1 MKVNEKINKQ
11 NRKSITNNLV
21 LNSSIIVLIIINIL
35 LIITLLKN
43 LSFNSNADESAI
55 ADSLKPRIQVEVLNG
70 CGGSGKA
77 EILTNFLR
85 SKGIDVVNL
94 GNYRSFEIEKSII
107 ISRNNKI
114 RSAEKVASSLGLN
127 ESSII
132 TQTNP
137 DYMLDITLILG
148 KDYNKLIPL
157 NKRLN

>member
-35 LIITLLKN
+35 LITTFLKN
-43 LSFNSNADESAI
+43 VSFHSNADESAI

-70 CGGSGKA
+70 CGVSGKA
-77 EILTNFLR
+77 EMLTIFLR

-114 RSAEKVASSLGLN
+114 RSAERIASALGLN

-148 KDYNKLIPL
+148 KDYNELIPL